1 MTHCQIIHGAKRQSW
16 KIPDNI
22 QTELKCKYNVPPM
35 WDIPR
40 GVFVGQGRPLSA
52 YI

>member
-1 MTHCQIIHGAKRQSW
+1 MGQRGNHGKFQIIF
-16 KIPDNI
+16 